1 MDINTTTVGEL
12 LNNPAACNV
21 LNSIEPK
28 ILKSPLVKMFKGKTI
43 AEALTLTNKAVM
55 DALDGLPP
63 VKVHCSVLAEQAVK
77 SALSDYYRR
86 RGIDPL
92 PIVGEISECDACHM
106 HDGQ

>member
-43 AEALTLTNKAVM
+43 ADVFKLVPDSKVDAATKQKIKEGLEAV
-55 DALDGLPP
+55 
-63 VKVHCSVLAEQAVK
+63 
-77 SALSDYYRR
+77 
-86 RGIDPL
+86 
-92 PIVGEISECDACHM
+92 
-106 HDGQ
+106 